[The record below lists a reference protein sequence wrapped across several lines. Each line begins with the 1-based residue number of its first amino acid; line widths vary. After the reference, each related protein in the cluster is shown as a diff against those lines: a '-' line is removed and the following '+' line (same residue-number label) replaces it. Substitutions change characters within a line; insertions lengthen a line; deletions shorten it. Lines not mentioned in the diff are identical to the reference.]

1 MAMVM
6 VMVMDGS
13 GDEGAYHF
21 VLVVITHF
29 EPAYHFSSV
38 QFGAYISYIRSSHT
52 KKKFVVKI
60 ILIWTLIAVKVR
72 TI

>member
-13 GDEGAYHF
+13 GDEDF
-21 VLVVITHF
+21 VCGTHF

-60 ILIWTLIAVKVR
+60 ISILTLIAVKVR